1 VWAGPEQALGFGMVL
16 RAVEA
21 FGQPDVGLPEGPAF
35 FQFSDP
41 AEAGQTTERAGFHD
55 IQISTITL
63 EWRLASAD
71 GVFDALAQGGVR
83 VAAIL
88 RAQTPDVREAIRAA
102 VRREVEVFARGA
114 EFVVPMAAVL
124 ASGTR

>member
-21 FGQPDVGLPEGPAF
+21 FGHSDVGLPDGPAF

-41 AEAGQTTERAGFHD
+41 AEASQTIERAGFHD
-55 IQISTITL
+55 IQINTIAL

-88 RAQTPDVREAIRAA
+88 RAQTPDVRGRVRAA
-102 VRREVEVFARGA
+102 VSREVEAFARGG

-124 ASGTR
+124 ASATR